1 MNLLNPFSKEG
12 RSDTNFI
19 DRLAGSI
26 LFIVIAL
33 ITIAIPIILIN
44 WYREANTR
52 KRKVFWLVMLMLFL
66 FGSLFH
72 EWIFTKS

>member
-19 DRLAGSI
+19 DRLAFSI

-33 ITIAIPIILIN
+33 MTIAIPILLIN
-44 WYREANTR
+44 WYVKANAKKQKT
-52 KRKVFWLVMLMLFL
+52 FWVALLLIFI

-72 EWIFTKS
+72 KWIFAKP